1 MTLGVGQRF
10 ADRFTLLGEL
20 GEGGM
25 GRIYEV
31 ADTKFAGMRR
41 ALKVLLPSKQRDA
54 KARELFSKE
63 VTATASIKSDHVVQ
77 VIDYDVEAAEPW
89 MLLEL
94 LEGETLDAH
103 VRATGPL
110 PWEEARRR
118 AMELGHALGAA
129 HAAGVLHLD
138 LKPSN
143 LYLAHMADAYGTTKL
158 KVLDFG
164 LSRQIVE
171 GKSHV
176 LQSRAMGTEAWMP
189 PEQFNRKSELR
200 PSADVWPLGLIAF
213 WMLTAKHYW
222 LSIDDHGEAEDFAH
236 LLGEVTAGATTSA
249 SARAKERNSD
259 RSLPEGFDAWFA
271 KCVARDVSARWPD
284 GGTASREL
292 DGVLSRASVISA
304 PPVSP
309 PPKPAYDAT
318 REAPRPLPPAGL
330 TAPVQVVMPQPVFAP
345 QVQRTVAVETPTTA
359 PVVAP
364 ARSSGARIGAGVVGL
379 LGVVAL
385 AAWGLQRSQR
395 TQPTQSPDAGALV
408 VPPQAPPPPPPPP
421 PTCPSDMVL
430 IPAGEFLMGSPDG
443 QGDSDEHPQHRVRF
457 AQPFCMERTEVSVAS
472 YRACVAAGACE
483 PAPVT
488 VDWPGISAADRR
500 YSRFCNGEQ
509 ADRLDHPM
517 NCVNWSQS
525 KRYCEWSGH
534 ESGARRLPREAEW
547 EYAARGSANRTYPWG
562 EAAPD
567 GTRTN
572 LCGDECRR
580 LLRSTMGGDFT
591 VISGWHDDYGATA
604 PVTAFSAG
612 ATPEGLLNMAGNVW
626 EWVDDVYASDAYLHH
641 DAEGF
646 YARDASV
653 PSQSTESRVFRGGG
667 WYSDYASVA
676 RAAVR
681 YRYAPT
687 DRDYGVLGF
696 RCARGVR

>member
-10 ADRFTLLGEL
+10 ADRFTLLSEL

-31 ADTKFAGMRR
+31 ADTRFAGMHR

-54 KARELFSKE
+54 TARALFSKE

-103 VRATGPL
+103 VRASGPL

-118 AMELGHALGAA
+118 VMELGHALGAA
-129 HAAGVLHLD
+129 HTAGVLHLD

-143 LYLAHMADAYGTTKL
+143 LYLARVADAYGTTKL

-164 LSRQIVE
+164 LSRQILE

-200 PSADVWPLGLIAF
+200 PGADVWPLGLIAF

-236 LLGEVTAGATTSA
+236 LLGEVTAGATTPA
-249 SARAKERNSD
+249 SARAKERGSD
-259 RSLPEGFDAWFA
+259 RPLPEGFDAWFA
-271 KCVARDVSARWPD
+271 KCVAKDVSARWPD

-292 DGVLSRASVISA
+292 DGVLSRASVTST

-309 PPKPAYDAT
+309 TPPKPAYDAT
-318 REAPRPLPPAGL
+318 REAPPQPPAGF
-330 TAPVQVVMPQPVFAP
+330 TAPVRVVMPQPVVAP
-345 QVQRTVAVETPTTA
+345 PMQRTVAVEPQTTA
-359 PVVAP
+359 PSGAP
-364 ARSSGARIGAGVVGL
+364 ARSSGARIGASIAGL

-385 AAWGLQRSQR
+385 AAWGLPKLSG
-395 TQPTQSPDAGALV
+395 TQSTSSPDAAAV
-408 VPPQAPPPPPPPP
+408 VAPPQAPPPPPPPP

-430 IPAGEFLMGSPDG
+430 IPAGEFLMGSSDG
-443 QGDSDEHPQHRVRF
+443 QGESDEHPQHRVRF

-488 VDWPGISAADRR
+488 VDWPGISTADRR
-500 YSRFCNGEQ
+500 YSRFCNGDQ
-509 ADRLDHPM
+509 AGRLDHPM

-547 EYAARGSANRTYPWG
+547 EYAARGSVNRTYPWG

-580 LLRSTMGGDFT
+580 LLRSTLGGDFT
-591 VISGWHDDYGATA
+591 VIAGWHDEYGATA
-604 PVTAFSAG
+604 PVTAFASG
-612 ATPEGLLNMAGNVW
+612 VTPEGLLNMAGNVW
-626 EWVDDVYASDAYLHH
+626 EWVDDVYAPDAYLHQ

-653 PSQSTESRVFRGGG
+653 PSQSTELRVYRGGG
-667 WYSDYASVA
+667 WYRYSASVA
-676 RAAVR
+676 RAAN
-681 YRYAPT
+681 
-687 DRDYGVLGF
+687 RDWHVPSIRSDVLGF
-696 RCARGVR
+696 RCARGAR